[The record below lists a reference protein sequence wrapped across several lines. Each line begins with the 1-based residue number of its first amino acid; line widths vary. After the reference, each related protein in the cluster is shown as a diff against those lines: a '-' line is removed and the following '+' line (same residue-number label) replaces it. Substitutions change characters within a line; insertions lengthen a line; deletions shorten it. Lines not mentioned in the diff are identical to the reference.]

1 VFSTPHLNPLEWLAA
16 IVLIVGGLN
25 WGLVGLFEY
34 DLVAEI
40 FGEEFG
46 TTNWASRL
54 VYIIVGA
61 SAIYTLMGL
70 LRMEAMT
77 TKEQRERETDAT
89 RSSRRRAA

>member
-1 VFSTPHLNPLEWLAA
+1 MFNTPHLNPLEWLSAL
-16 IVLIVGGLN
+16 ILIVGGLN
-25 WGLVGLFEY
+25 WGLVGLFEF

-54 VYIIVGA
+54 VYILVGA
-61 SAIYTLMGL
+61 SAIYTLLGL

-77 TKEQRERETDAT
+77 TKEEREREVDRTG
-89 RSSRRRAA
+89 SRRRAA